1 MLCGFRSIR
10 LSGMAGNYRPPNWLV
25 RYVLNPQVTFTTWL
39 GVGPR
44 TARVL
49 AVKGRKSGKWRT
61 VPVNMLTHDGHR
73 YLVSPRGETQWVR
86 NLRAAG
92 DGELRRGMRAE
103 RFHARELSDDEK
115 VAVLRAYLKKW
126 AMEMGIFFQGIG
138 ARSSDEEILT
148 ITPMHPTFEVI
159 SDGSADG

>member
-1 MLCGFRSIR
+1 
-10 LSGMAGNYRPPNWLV
+10 MAGYYRPPNWLV

-39 GVGPR
+39 GVG

-49 AVKGRKSGKWRT
+49 AVKGRTSGQWRT
-61 VPVNMLTHDGHR
+61 VPLNLLTHDGRR

-92 DGELRRGMRAE
+92 DGELRRGRRAE
-103 RFHARELSDDEK
+103 SFHARELSDQEK
-115 VAVLRAYLKKW
+115 VAVLRAYLGKW

-138 ARSSDEEILT
+138 ARSSDEDFLAIA
-148 ITPMHPTFEVI
+148 PMHPTFEVVPVN
-159 SDGSADG
+159 SADG

>member
-1 MLCGFRSIR
+1 
-10 LSGMAGNYRPPNWLV
+10 MAGYYRPPNWLV

-39 GVGPR
+39 GVGPG

-49 AVKGRKSGKWRT
+49 AVKGRKSGQWRT
-61 VPVNMLTHDGHR
+61 VPVNLLTHDGQR

-86 NLRAAG
+86 NLRAVG

-103 RFHARELSDDEK
+103 RFRARELSDAEK

-138 ARSSDEEILT
+138 ARSSDEEILA
-148 ITPMHPTFEVI
+148 IAPKHPTFEVVPV
-159 SDGSADG
+159 SSADG